1 MANTDGVGGISP
13 AVAQSISQAG
23 DQVNTPDY
31 GVGGVQK
38 PRLLL
43 MGLRRSGKSS
53 IQKVVFHKM
62 APNDTLYLDSTR
74 KLIKDDV
81 VSFIEFQVWD
91 FPNDF
96 DLFDPTFDAFA
107 VFGQIG
113 TLVYVIDA
121 QDDYTD
127 SLSKLHMIIVRAF
140 DCNQNISFE
149 VFIHK
154 VDGLSDDFK
163 FDIQR
168 DIQRRLMD
176 ELADE
181 GLEDVQINFYLTSIY
196 DRSIYEACSKV
207 VQKLI
212 PQLPTL
218 ENLLD
223 MLCSNSGIEKAFL
236 FDIESKL
243 YLATDSSPV
252 DMQSYEICSEMIDI
266 ILDLSIIYGETPSIT
281 PNDHGNS
288 PSNAMA
294 PTTPTNKLS
303 STEDN
308 AHSVIKLS
316 SGITL
321 FFRQIDRHLALICL
335 MRTEN
340 YENHG
345 LLDHNVRCFKDA
357 ITEVFEMQRSNFQQD
372 VTDTTISSSS

>member
-1 MANTDGVGGISP
+1 
-13 AVAQSISQAG
+13 
-23 DQVNTPDY
+23 
-31 GVGGVQK
+31 
-38 PRLLL
+38 
-43 MGLRRSGKSS
+43 
-53 IQKVVFHKM
+53 
-62 APNDTLYLDSTR
+62 
-74 KLIKDDV
+74 
-81 VSFIEFQVWD
+81 SFIEFQIWD

-96 DLFDPTFDAFA
+96 DLFDPSFDAFA

-127 SLSKLHMIIVRAF
+127 SLAKLHMIIVRAF
-140 DCNQNISFE
+140 ACNPDISFE

-168 DIQRRLMD
+168 DIQRRLVD

-181 GLEDVQINFYLTSIY
+181 GLEDIQVNFYLTSIY

-266 ILDLSIIYGETPSIT
+266 ILDLSAIYGQCTHAS
-281 PNDHGNS
+281 HGEW
-288 PSNAMA
+288 
-294 PTTPTNKLS
+294 T
-303 STEDN
+303 DN
-308 AHSVIKLS
+308 AQSVIKLA

-321 FFRQIDRHLALICL
+321 FFRQIDCHLALICL

-357 ITEVFEMQRSNFQQD
+357 VTEVFEMQRMHVARDHPHQHGHDEAEGEATNHNTAVSQ
-372 VTDTTISSSS
+372 SS